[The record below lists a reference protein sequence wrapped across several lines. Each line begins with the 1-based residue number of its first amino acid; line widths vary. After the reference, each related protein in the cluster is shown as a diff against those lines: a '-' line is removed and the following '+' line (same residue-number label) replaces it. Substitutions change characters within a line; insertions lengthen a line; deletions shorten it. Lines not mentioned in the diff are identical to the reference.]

1 MDNNYI
7 FQYWEAIQD
16 GTVTVGKWIKTIYE
30 ILVNGLKSGKWDFDE
45 EKANKAIN
53 FIENFCHHSEGRN
66 DLLKLEL
73 WQKAIVSAIFGIMD
87 KRTGYRQFREVF
99 IVVARKNGKT
109 LFAAAIAAYMAYI
122 DGASMGQRFISL
134 PRNWTRRTLCMT
146 PFIRLSRQMTN
157 WTA

>member
-53 FIENFCHHSEGRN
+53 FIDC
-66 DLLKLEL
+66 LLYT
-73 WQKAIVSAIFGIMD
+73 SD
-87 KRTGYRQFREVF
+87 
-99 IVVARKNGKT
+99 
-109 LFAAAIAAYMAYI
+109 AA
-122 DGASMGQRFISL
+122 DD
-134 PRNWTRRTLCMT
+134 
-146 PFIRLSRQMTN
+146 
-157 WTA
+157 